1 MKIYFDTC
9 TLQRPGDD
17 RSQLRVSLEAEALLM
32 LLSFC
37 EQGKAILVVS
47 DIIVFETNNNPNPQR
62 QAFVNEIIK
71 EATEYIDLSEEIEQ
85 RAKDIE
91 RSGIK
96 AIDALHLASAEVH
109 GVDYFCTC
117 DDRFYRRAV
126 LLLGM
131 IVKVCTP
138 LELAQELIT

>member
-17 RSQLRVSLEAEALLM
+17 RTQMRVSLEAEAILV

-37 EQGKAILVVS
+37 EQEKALLVVS

-62 QAFVNEIIK
+62 QAFVNEIIN
-71 EATEYIDLSEEIEQ
+71 EAAEHIELSDEIEQ
-85 RAKDIE
+85 RAKHIE

-117 DDRFYRRAV
+117 DDRFYRRAK
-126 LLLGM
+126 LLPGM
-131 IVKVCTP
+131 RVKVCTP
-138 LELAQELIT
+138 LELAQELII